1 MVDLLTFTERFYHWT
16 LLSMSFVLANSCYH
30 IIAREKR
37 SSGAAVWWRGTVFI
51 IRSDGRMIYVC
62 SHNNGQLLRGPNN
75 NKPDFRLK
83 MSTKFHE
90 NFTIFIIEIALT
102 LKNLLKLLQ
111 FLVNSTCLNACL
123 LSIGLI
129 EYMWKVSTSKYFE
142 KFAKIHWQLYS
153 RLYRLPTTVFSISFV
168 FRGFWQ
174 ATDNSFEF
182 SKEFLTDFQYNME

>member
-1 MVDLLTFTERFYHWT
+1 M
-16 LLSMSFVLANSCYH
+16 
-30 IIAREKR
+30 
-37 SSGAAVWWRGTVFI
+37 FI

-129 EYMWKVSTSKYFE
+129 EYM
-142 KFAKIHWQLYS
+142 
-153 RLYRLPTTVFSISFV
+153 
-168 FRGFWQ
+168 
-174 ATDNSFEF
+174 
-182 SKEFLTDFQYNME
+182 